1 MNEGIHIYNGIINV
15 LKPPGM
21 TSFDVVAYLRGVLK
35 TRKIGHTGTLDPAA
49 VGVLPICVGSATKV
63 IEFITDNDKHYRAEL
78 TLGIRTDTQ
87 DSSGNIIDVRN
98 PDLSAE
104 KIHGAIKS
112 FEGKYNQI
120 PPMYSAV
127 KVDGKKLYELARS
140 GITIE
145 RKPREVEIYSADIL
159 KIESGTAV
167 LEDNEIPVIRV
178 LFDIKCSKGTY
189 IRTLC
194 DDIGER
200 LGCGGNMSFLIRLGT
215 GAFGISE
222 SKTLDEIKA
231 MLENN
236 EPTGLFTDISK
247 TFDDLGEIK
256 LNISEEK
263 RFVNGMHIPLKNQA
277 AEKQKMVRVLNSA
290 GNFIALGEII
300 EKEGIPFLKSK
311 KFFQ

>member
-63 IEFITDNDKHYRAEL
+63 IEFITDKDKHYRAEL

-98 PDLSAE
+98 PDISEE
-104 KIHGAIKS
+104 KIRSTIKS
-112 FEGKYNQI
+112 FEGKYSQI

-159 KIESGTAV
+159 KIESGIAV
-167 LEDNEIPVIRV
+167 LEDNGIPVIRV

-200 LGCGGNMSFLIRLGT
+200 LGCGGHMSFLIRLGT
-215 GAFGISE
+215 GAFGIND

-231 MLENN
+231 MIENN
-236 EPTGLFTDISK
+236 EPTGLFTDIVK

-256 LNISEEK
+256 LKISEEK
-263 RFVNGMHIPLKNQA
+263 RFVNGIQIQLINQD
-277 AEKQKMVRVLNSA
+277 AEKQRMVRVLNSA
-290 GNFIALGEII
+290 GKFIALGEII